1 MKLTKHKPL
10 FRGIAA
16 AAAALLTLSTVAYG
30 IAKSDLAIGWV
41 DGYFGINDR
50 TIYEDQVTEVPGY
63 TIPGTTEGYSYLRGR
78 EYETEYDSAD
88 AYADALREHAIRQG
102 EEGFALL
109 RNENGALPL
118 NKSDAGRNVALF
130 GWNAYNTPT
139 GHTGVNMP

>member
-88 AYADALREHAIRQG
+88 AYADALRENAIRQG
-102 EEGFALL
+102 E
-109 RNENGALPL
+109 
-118 NKSDAGRNVALF
+118 
-130 GWNAYNTPT
+130 
-139 GHTGVNMP
+139 